1 MGTVMAELIR
11 ATGVAV
17 TLVTPEDTISAWGG
31 YTYDRWRA
39 QTKLMEMDVELVTSH
54 NLSAFDGH
62 TATLACEYTGHERI
76 VESEALVLITARTP
90 NDQLYWEL
98 CDQISVGTNT
108 CAPQSC
114 KRIGDCEAPAII
126 AAAVYSG
133 HRYARELDT
142 TVDADNPLKHDRV
155 FFEGG

>member
-62 TATLACEYTGHERI
+62 TATLACASTGHERI
-76 VESEALVLITARTP
+76 VESEALVLITAYTQR
-90 NDQLYWEL
+90 
-98 CDQISVGTNT
+98 SAVGGT
-108 CAPQSC
+108 
-114 KRIGDCEAPAII
+114 
-126 AAAVYSG
+126 
-133 HRYARELDT
+133 L
-142 TVDADNPLKHDRV
+142 
-155 FFEGG
+155 